1 MLTEERFNKI
11 LKIIDEKKSVT
22 VQELTELLNSS
33 ESTIRRD
40 LNALH
45 KLGKLI
51 KVHGGAT
58 AIDMDYNTKDFEVS
72 VRYDLNKEQK
82 KKIGAYAASL
92 IEENDFIYID
102 AGTTTEFMIDYI
114 TEKSAVFVTNAIT
127 HAVKL
132 SNRGFKV
139 FVTGGEFKNTTEALI
154 GNETVENLKKYNFT
168 KGFFGA
174 NGVSKRANL
183 STPDVTEALTKKG
196 ALAQC
201 RKSYILCDSSKFGK
215 ISSVT
220 FGKLSEAIIIT
231 DKLTDEDI
239 RKETEVVE
247 VIWYDLYCYF

>member
-40 LNALH
+40 LNTLH

-168 KGFFGA
+168 KGFFGV

-183 STPDVTEALTKKG
+183 STPDVTEKKKKKG
-196 ALAQC
+196 AIAQC

-231 DKLTDEDI
+231 DKLNDEDI

-247 VIWYDLYCYF
+247 VI

>member
-11 LKIIDEKKSVT
+11 LKIISEQKSVT

-174 NGVSKRANL
+174 NGVSKKANL